1 MIKAVSALHTFFD
14 KNEVWGGS
22 QEAKL
27 APKDADLNR
36 FGVSVY
42 VKGDTVVVGD
52 YCYGGG

>member
-1 MIKAVSALHTFFD
+1 M
-14 KNEVWGGS
+14 WS

-36 FGVSVY
+36 FGLSVD

-52 YCYGGG
+52 YCYGGGWDINLFV